1 MHPFSKEPK
10 REGCAYHS
18 IQFKKSKAVL
28 LLCRL
33 KWLGQTM
40 YDVLSYTNMPFR
52 LEICI
57 ITTSFLVS
65 WETSIQLA
73 MMKHWWQSSS
83 ASDAHRKILHLMPFS
98 TCLWPWPGNT
108 LSVTWWTQ
116 SIHTPTPQ
124 HTHTHTH
131 THTHPCSDTAA
142 VRSPSGVKG
151 YILNAHPTWDR
162 HLLAPS

>member
-1 MHPFSKEPK
+1 M
-10 REGCAYHS
+10 
-18 IQFKKSKAVL
+18 QFKKSKAVL
-28 LLCRL
+28 PRRL
-33 KWLGQTM
+33 KWLGRTI
-40 YDVLSYTNMPFR
+40 VLSYTNMLFR
-52 LEICI
+52 LEICV
-57 ITTSFLVS
+57 ITKFFLVS
-65 WETSIQLA
+65 WETSVQLA
-73 MMKHWWQSSS
+73 LMEHWWRSNST
-83 ASDAHRKILHLMPFS
+83 SDTHRKFLHLMPFS

-124 HTHTHTH
+124 PRPP

-151 YILNAHPTWDR
+151 NILNAHPTWDG